1 MFPGC
6 WRVGWLLVLPR
17 VARWK
22 QYHSHLEVVGGGGG
36 GGDGRVRAGGG
47 WGVEEGEEK
56 VCSGESRCRPPS
68 QRNFDGGSD
77 APVGETLSH
86 FLRVSSQSD
95 GGSVGPCPTPEVM

>member
-36 GGDGRVRAGGG
+36 GGDGRVSGGG
-47 WGVEEGEEK
+47 RRRR
-56 VCSGESRCRPPS
+56 GESL
-68 QRNFDGGSD
+68 QRR
-77 APVGETLSH
+77 EQ
-86 FLRVSSQSD
+86 VSAAESKKL
-95 GGSVGPCPTPEVM
+95 

>member
-1 MFPGC
+1 MAFSVAPRCPLEAVSLSSGSG
-6 WRVGWLLVLPR
+6 GWWWW
-17 VARWK
+17 RWK
-22 QYHSHLEVVGGGGG
+22 SEWGG
-36 GGDGRVRAGGG
+36 
-47 WGVEEGEEK
+47 GVEEGEEK

-95 GGSVGPCPTPEVM
+95 GGFSPLCPTPGVM